1 MTRKLDILLFLALT
15 LYGLVIMLSYAT
27 FHPNMTIIIFKYVAL
42 IVAY

>member
-1 MTRKLDILLFLALT
+1 MTRKLDILLF
-15 LYGLVIMLSYAT
+15 LVIMLSYAT